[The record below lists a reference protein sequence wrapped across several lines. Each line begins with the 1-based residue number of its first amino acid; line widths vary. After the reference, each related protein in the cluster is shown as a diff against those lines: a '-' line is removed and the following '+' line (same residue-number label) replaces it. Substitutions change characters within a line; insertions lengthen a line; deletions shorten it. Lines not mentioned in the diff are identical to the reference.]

1 MRITYS
7 SLLYPTVNVKI
18 TNETD
23 DNNEYYNK
31 FMHYWE
37 SLYKNKKHFH
47 FFMDLKSLT
56 RPNLGLCIDFI
67 NRQKKLKESPIQYL
81 DYSIVVVDNVI
92 VKNILNVI
100 WRICPPLNTVYL
112 EGETV
117 LATALLSKLNDEM
130 LSIQYVDAY
139 LEIFNITKI

>member
-37 SLYKNKKHFH
+37 SLYENKKHFH

-81 DYSIVVVDNVI
+81 DYSMNQQNLVESYSYTSWTYSEYSHKCLDLSFRTKGVA
-92 VKNILNVI
+92 
-100 WRICPPLNTVYL
+100 L
-112 EGETV
+112 EE
-117 LATALLSKLNDEM
+117 E
-130 LSIQYVDAY
+130 Y
-139 LEIFNITKI
+139 